1 MMKKIGGGGFAKTL
15 ACVVLCGLAMLPSA
29 ASAISGTWVQDRD
42 TNPQM
47 RYMISGTTV
56 DVQGRHNN
64 SWLKTTYSDQGY
76 QVIKS
81 ENLGNA
87 TITAKPSFINEGR
100 FVQLKYIVEAT
111 KGDVKGGRFA
121 VYTDVQIGSSD
132 KAPME
137 CIRNRKG
144 QVIGLKMSEEGA
156 NPAQFNLYFSQ
167 SGGVTNVN
175 TYWYGK
181 YSDAR
186 DTYYYTQIGDNV
198 NSITGIDTGFAV
210 SWQNINLKQGER
222 KEFSILVGVG
232 EAADPPEF
240 GSSSIPPIKLNMA
253 LNATKDN
260 LKINVEASVKDKPG
274 VTDTLY
280 YEEGG
285 NRGTLGSVTANGSF
299 QTINGQLD
307 LTGKP
312 DGTYTY
318 KFWLG
323 SSQGVMSE
331 TVTCTVTIQNGAV
344 IGDENFT
351 KPAEGDHNWSDKWSY
366 DDNNHWH
373 ICTNGNCTI
382 TDVTQN
388 KDYEK
393 HERDDGV
400 VTNGNIVFSCKK
412 CGHTIES
419 RPAVRHDIAYETNGG
434 TMPEDTRDFYY
445 EGQTFPLPIPNKQ
458 CYTFEGWYENPDF
471 SGAPVEQILSSDKGN
486 RKFYAKWK
494 ENEKYSIEFD
504 VDGGTMPEDTRDFYY
519 EGQEVP
525 LPIPSKPYHTFK
537 GWYENPDFSGAP
549 VDQILSSDKSDR
561 EFYAKWEENEKYN
574 IEFDVDGGTMPE
586 DTRNFYHE
594 GQEFPLP
601 IPNKQCHTFEGWY
614 ENPDFSGAPV
624 DQILSSDTGNR
635 KFYAKWKE
643 NEKHNIK
650 FDVDGGKIPE
660 DTKGTFTEGENTKLP
675 IPKKDGFI
683 FEGWYTDPDFKGDP
697 VTKIDPNAT
706 GDLKFYAKWKVD
718 PSAIAN
724 LPKTGDSANPLMWV
738 VMLAAAGACA
748 IGLKKKHT

>member
-1 MMKKIGGGGFAKTL
+1 
-15 ACVVLCGLAMLPSA
+15 
-29 ASAISGTWVQDRD
+29 
-42 TNPQM
+42 
-47 RYMISGTTV
+47 MISGTTV

-210 SWQNINLKQGER
+210 SWQNINLKQGES

-240 GSSSIPPIKLNMA
+240 GSSSIPPIKLDMA

-400 VTNGNIVFSCKK
+400 VENGMIVFRCKK
-412 CGHTIES
+412 CGYVIEK
-419 RPAVRHDIAYETNGG
+419 RRAIRHEIAYEPNVG
-434 TMPEDTRDFYY
+434 TMPWDTRYFYY
-445 EGQTFPLPIPNKQ
+445 EGQ
-458 CYTFEGWYENPDF
+458 
-471 SGAPVEQILSSDKGN
+471 
-486 RKFYAKWK
+486 
-494 ENEKYSIEFD
+494 
-504 VDGGTMPEDTRDFYY
+504 
-519 EGQEVP
+519 
-525 LPIPSKPYHTFK
+525 
-537 GWYENPDFSGAP
+537 
-549 VDQILSSDKSDR
+549 
-561 EFYAKWEENEKYN
+561 
-574 IEFDVDGGTMPE
+574 
-586 DTRNFYHE
+586 
-594 GQEFPLP
+594 
-601 IPNKQCHTFEGWY
+601 
-614 ENPDFSGAPV
+614 
-624 DQILSSDTGNR
+624 
-635 KFYAKWKE
+635 
-643 NEKHNIK
+643 
-650 FDVDGGKIPE
+650 
-660 DTKGTFTEGENTKLP
+660 
-675 IPKKDGFI
+675 
-683 FEGWYTDPDFKGDP
+683 
-697 VTKIDPNAT
+697 
-706 GDLKFYAKWKVD
+706 
-718 PSAIAN
+718 
-724 LPKTGDSANPLMWV
+724 
-738 VMLAAAGACA
+738 
-748 IGLKKKHT
+748 